1 MTKVVNNKNFKRVT
15 ATILAVIVLLG
26 TVFVMPVNA
35 VGKSVTVTFDYCY
48 DTAGNIIKYVQK
60 TTAPNGTTV
69 GTVGE
74 ELCRIYVDGKDAY
87 CIEPG
92 VYLMSGDTVTEDAST
107 TWKNLG
113 SAKQKAINLA
123 LLYGKPGNSSN
134 MSGTAGQ
141 QWIATQLII
150 WEFVTGCRSTSDG
163 FKCTDKRFYN
173 GICGGD
179 SNTGVQTNYNKI
191 SNLLA
196 EYSTVPSFASVL
208 KSKAETYEMK
218 YKDGEYSV
226 TLKDENKVLDEF
238 NFKATD
244 GVKVS
249 VSGNKLTLT
258 SSKPVD
264 NEVSFTSA
272 KKMPSVSSSS
282 QLIAYGSSSVQDV
295 ISGVEPESDPVK
307 AYFSV
312 KTMTGNLK
320 LKKTSEDGI
329 VEGIKFTVT
338 VTGTDYSK
346 TVTTDKD
353 GTFTLTDLVPG
364 TYTVT
369 ETVATRY
376 AEQESKTVKVESGKT
391 ATVTFSNV
399 LKKWRAKVTKI
410 DADTTT
416 AQGDATLS
424 GAVYGVYED
433 GKLKDKYTTNSKG
446 EFTTSYYT
454 CGANWTIKEITPSE
468 GYLLNESEYKVGATA
483 GTFTLEKN
491 TIDKSVKEKVIKGN
505 VSIIKHTDDGST
517 KIETPEK
524 GAEFQVYLKSSGS
537 YAKAKESERD
547 TLVCDEYGFAE
558 TKDLPYGT
566 YTVHQTKGWNGT
578 EFIADFDVFISENN
592 KTYKYLINNA
602 SLESYLKIVK
612 TDADTGKQ
620 IPYAGAGFQ
629 VYSPKGELVT
639 MKYTY
644 PSVTKIDTFY
654 TNEDGYLVSPEKL
667 PYGKGYSIVEV
678 QAPYGYVLD
687 STPVYFDITAENT
700 TSEDGIT
707 VVKAEKKDKVQ
718 MGTITVTKTGEIFK
732 TVSNTDNVYQ
742 PVYEKSNLEGA
753 VFEIYADED
762 ITMPDGT
769 VRVAKDT
776 LVDTITTGENGTAKS
791 KELYL
796 GKYRLVETQTLDG
809 YVLSTEPT
817 TVEITYADQEVAV
830 TNVDTS
836 INNERQKAEVN
847 LKKILEETKDY
858 QADNK
863 EILNVSFALYAKDEI
878 KASDGTAI
886 PKDGLVEIINCKED
900 GTATFTNDLPFGN
913 YYVQEYTTDD
923 HYVIDDTKYEFS
935 FEYTDPHTSKQ
946 VINING
952 GENIINKLLHGKVT
966 TTKVDEEY
974 PKNKLSG
981 ATFVVYRDSN
991 GNKEFDKA
999 DKVCGEM
1006 KEVKKGVYE
1015 LDNLTYGGYFLY
1027 EKTAPIGFVRDK
1039 EHYYFE
1045 ITKNSETVVIENKS
1059 GVGFTDRKIT
1069 GSLEITKKDIS
1080 SGELLP
1086 DSGFRIKDENGKT
1099 VVEGYTNKKGLAKF
1113 TLTYGKYTY
1122 EEFDAP
1128 DGYIIDTTPHSF
1140 EISKDGQIVK
1150 AEMTNKAEKQENPK
1164 TGDSNHGFLIG
1175 IIAVILGGVI
1185 SAVVIKLRGKKD
1197 EDDD

>member
-1 MTKVVNNKNFKRVT
+1 MTKTVNNKNFKRVT
-15 ATILAVIVLLG
+15 AALLAVIVMLG
-26 TVFVMPVNA
+26 TMFVVPVSA

-107 TWKNLG
+107 AWKNLG

-141 QWIATQLII
+141 QWIATQLVIL
-150 WEFVTGCRSTSDG
+150 EFVTGCRSTSDG

-179 SNTGVQTNYNKI
+179 SNTGVQTNYNRI
-191 SNLLA
+191 STLLA
-196 EYSTVPSFASVL
+196 EYSTVPSFTSVL

-226 TLKDENKVLDEF
+226 TLTDENKVIDEF

-264 NEVSFTSA
+264 NEVTFTSA

-282 QLIAYGSSSVQDV
+282 KLIAYGSSSVQDV

-312 KTMTGNLK
+312 KTMTGSLK

-338 VTGTDYSK
+338 GTDYSK
-346 TVTTDKD
+346 IVTTDKD

-416 AQGDATLS
+416 TQGDATLS
-424 GAVYGVYED
+424 GAVYGVYDD
-433 GKLKDKYTTNSKG
+433 GKLIDKYSTDKNG
-446 EFTTSYYT
+446 GFTTSYYT

-468 GYLLNESEYKVGATA
+468 GYLLDKNEYHIGAEA
-483 GTFTLEKN
+483 KKY
-491 TIDKSVKEKVIKGN
+491 TIENNSISMGVTEDILKGKI
-505 VSIIKHTDDGST
+505 SIIKHTDDGS
-517 KIETPEK
+517 
-524 GAEFQVYLKSSGS
+524 
-537 YAKAKESERD
+537 
-547 TLVCDEYGFAE
+547 
-558 TKDLPYGT
+558 
-566 YTVHQTKGWNGT
+566 
-578 EFIADFDVFISENN
+578 
-592 KTYKYLINNA
+592 
-602 SLESYLKIVK
+602 
-612 TDADTGKQ
+612 
-620 IPYAGAGFQ
+620 
-629 VYSPKGELVT
+629 
-639 MKYTY
+639 
-644 PSVTKIDTFY
+644 TKIDTFY

-687 STPVYFDITAENT
+687 STPVYFDVTQENT

-762 ITMPDGT
+762 ITTPDGT
-769 VRVAKDT
+769 IRVVKDT
-776 LVDTITTGENGTAKS
+776 LVDTITTGENGTDKS
-791 KELYL
+791 KELCL

-817 TVEITYADQEVAV
+817 TVEITYAGQEVAV
-830 TNVDTS
+830 TNVDIS

-847 LKKILEETKDY
+847 LHKVLESTDTFK
-858 QADNK
+858 ANK
-863 EILNVSFALYAKDEI
+863 EVMESVIFALYSKDEI
-878 KASDGTAI
+878 TANDGTVI
-886 PKDGLVEIINCKED
+886 PVNGLLEIANCKED
-900 GTATFTNDLPFGN
+900 GSLTFLTDLPFGT
-913 YYVQEYTTDD
+913 YYVKEYTTDS
-923 HYVIDDTKYEFS
+923 HYVLDDTKYEFE
-935 FEYTDPHTSKQ
+935 FTPFDDNEAVKT
-946 VINING
+946 INING
-952 GENIINKLLHGKVT
+952 GEGIINTLLHGKVT

-1027 EKTAPIGFVRDK
+1027 EKTAPIGFVRDT
-1039 EHYYFE
+1039 EYHYFE
-1045 ITKNSETVVIENKS
+1045 IKTDKETVTVENKS
-1059 GVGFTDRKIT
+1059 GVGFTNRKIT

-1086 DSGFRIKDENGKT
+1086 DAGFRIKDENGKT
-1099 VVEGYTNKKGLAKF
+1099 VVKGYTNKKGLAKF

-1122 EEFDAP
+1122 EEFEAP

-1150 AEMTNKAEKQENPK
+1150 AEMTNKAEKQEKPK

-1175 IIAVILGGVI
+1175 IFAVILGGVI
-1185 SAVVIKLRGKKD
+1185 SAVVIKFRGKKD

>member
-1 MTKVVNNKNFKRVT
+1 MNKLMTNKIFKRMT
-15 ATILAVIVLLG
+15 AVLLVVLVMIG
-26 TVFVMPVNA
+26 TFAVLPVNA

-74 ELCRIYVDGKDAY
+74 DLCRIYVDGKDAY

-107 TWKNLG
+107 AWKNLG
-113 SAKQKAINLA
+113 SEKQKAINLA
-123 LLYGKPGNSSN
+123 LLYGKPGNSEN

-179 SNTGVQTNYNKI
+179 SNTGVQTNYNRI

-226 TLKDENKVLDEF
+226 TLTDENKVLDKF

-312 KTMTGNLK
+312 KTMTGILK

-338 VTGTDYSK
+338 GTDYSK
-346 TVTTDKD
+346 IVTTDKD

-416 AQGDATLS
+416 TQGDATLL
-424 GAVYGVYED
+424 GAVYGVYDD
-433 GKLKDKYTTNSKG
+433 GKLIDKYSTDKNG
-446 EFTTSYYT
+446 GFTTSYYT

-517 KIETPEK
+517 KI
-524 GAEFQVYLKSSGS
+524 
-537 YAKAKESERD
+537 
-547 TLVCDEYGFAE
+547 
-558 TKDLPYGT
+558 
-566 YTVHQTKGWNGT
+566 
-578 EFIADFDVFISENN
+578 
-592 KTYKYLINNA
+592 
-602 SLESYLKIVK
+602 
-612 TDADTGKQ
+612 
-620 IPYAGAGFQ
+620 
-629 VYSPKGELVT
+629 
-639 MKYTY
+639 
-644 PSVTKIDTFY
+644 DTFY
-654 TNEDGYLVSPEKL
+654 TNEDGYLISPEKL

-687 STPVYFDITAENT
+687 STPVYFDVTQENT
-700 TSEDGIT
+700 TSEEGIT

-732 TVSNTDNVYQ
+732 TVSNTDNVYL

-769 VRVAKDT
+769 VRVAKDI

-791 KELYL
+791 KELCL

-817 TVEITYADQEVAV
+817 TVEITYAGQEVAV
-830 TNVDTS
+830 TNVDIS
-836 INNERQKAEVN
+836 IKNERQKAEVN
-847 LKKILEETKDY
+847 LHKVLESTDTFK
-858 QADNK
+858 ANK
-863 EILNVSFALYAKDEI
+863 EVMESVSFAIYSKDEI
-878 KASDGTAI
+878 TANDGTVI
-886 PKDGLVEIINCKED
+886 PVNGLLEIANCKED
-900 GTATFTNDLPFGN
+900 GSLTFLTDLPFGT
-913 YYVQEYTTDD
+913 YYVQEYTTDS
-923 HYVIDDTKYEFS
+923 HYVLDDTKCEFS

-952 GENIINKLLHGKVT
+952 GENIINKLLYGKVT

-974 PKNKLSG
+974 PDKKLSG
-981 ATFVVYRDSN
+981 ATFLIYQDRNSN
-991 GNKEFDKA
+991 QKFDKT

-1006 KEVKKGVYE
+1006 KEASKGIYE
-1015 LDNLTYGGYFLY
+1015 MDNLNFGGYFLY
-1027 EKTAPIGFVRDK
+1027 EKTAPEGYVRDT

-1045 ITKNSETVVIENKS
+1045 ITKNGETVVIENKA
-1059 GVGFTDRKIT
+1059 GVGFANRKIT

-1086 DSGFRIKDENGKT
+1086 DAGFRIKDEKGKT
-1099 VVEGYTNKKGLAKF
+1099 VVEEYTDKNGLAKF

-1150 AEMTNKAEKQENPK
+1150 AKMTNKAEKQEKPK

-1175 IIAVILGGVI
+1175 IFAVILGGVI
-1185 SAVVIKLRGKKD
+1185 SAVVIKFRGKKD

>member
-1 MTKVVNNKNFKRVT
+1 MTKVVKNKNFKRVT

-26 TVFVMPVNA
+26 TVFAMPVNA
-35 VGKSVTVTFDYCY
+35 VGRSVTVTFDYCY
-48 DTAGNIIKYVQK
+48 DTAGNIIKYVEK

-74 ELCRIYVDGKDAY
+74 DLCRIYVDGKDAY

-92 VYLMSGDTVTEDAST
+92 VYLMSGDAVTEDAST

-123 LLYGKPGNSSN
+123 LLYGKPGNSEN

-179 SNTGVQTNYNKI
+179 SNTGVQTNYNRI

-226 TLKDENKVLDEF
+226 TLKDENKVIDEF

-264 NEVSFTSA
+264 NEVTFTSA

-282 QLIAYGSSSVQDV
+282 HLIAYGSSSVQDV

-312 KTMTGNLK
+312 KTMTGILK

-329 VEGIKFTVT
+329 VEGIKFI

-376 AEQESKTVKVESGKT
+376 AEQEIKTVKVESGKT
-391 ATVTFSNV
+391 ATVSFSNV
-399 LKKWRAKVTKI
+399 LKKWRARVTKI

-424 GAVYGVYED
+424 GAVYGVYDD
-433 GKLKDKYTTNSKG
+433 GKLIDKYTTNSKG
-446 EFTTSYYT
+446 EFTTSYYN

-468 GYLLNESEYKVGATA
+468 GYLLDKTEHKVGAEAKNYTI
-483 GTFTLEKN
+483 EKN
-491 TIDKSVKEKVIKGN
+491 TIDKTVKEKAIKGN

-578 EFIADFDVFISENN
+578 EFIADFDVFVNEDG

-602 SLESYLKIVK
+602 GLESYVKIVK
-612 TDADTGKQ
+612 VDSETGKQ

-629 VYSPKGELVT
+629 IYDPKGELVT

-654 TNEDGYLVSPEKL
+654 TNEDGYLITPETL
-667 PYGKGYSIVEV
+667 PYGKGYSVVEV

-687 STPVYFDITAENT
+687 STPVYFDLTQENT
-700 TSEDGIT
+700 TSEEGIT

-762 ITMPDGT
+762 ITTPDGT

-776 LVDTITTGENGTAKS
+776 LVDTITTGEDGTAKS

-817 TVEITYADQEVAV
+817 TVEITYSGQEVAV
-830 TNVDTS
+830 TNADIS

-847 LKKILEETKDY
+847 LHKVLESTDTFK
-858 QADNK
+858 ANK
-863 EILNVSFALYAKDEI
+863 EVMESVSFALYSKDEI
-878 KASDGTAI
+878 TANDGTVI
-886 PKDGLVEIINCKED
+886 PVNGLLEIANCKED
-900 GTATFTNDLPFGN
+900 GSLTFLTDLPFGT
-913 YYVQEYTTDD
+913 YYVQEYTTDS
-923 HYVIDDTKYEFS
+923 HYVLDDTNYEFE
-935 FEYTDPHTSKQ
+935 FTPFDDNEAVKT
-946 VINING
+946 INING
-952 GENIINKLLHGKVT
+952 GEGIINTLLHGKVT

-974 PKNKLSG
+974 PDKKLSG
-981 ATFVVYRDSN
+981 ATFLIYQDRNSN
-991 GNKEFDKA
+991 QKFDKT

-1006 KEVKKGVYE
+1006 KEASKGIYE
-1015 LDNLTYGGYFLY
+1015 MDNLNFGGYFLY
-1027 EKTAPIGFVRDK
+1027 EKTAPEGYVRDT
-1039 EHYYFE
+1039 EYHYFE
-1045 ITKNSETVVIENKS
+1045 IKTDKETVTVENKA
-1059 GVGFTDRKIT
+1059 GVGFTNRKIT

-1086 DSGFRIKDENGKT
+1086 DAGFRIKGENGKT
-1099 VVEGYTNKKGLAKF
+1099 VVKGYTNKKGLAKF

-1150 AEMTNKAEKQENPK
+1150 AEMTNKAEKQEKPK

-1175 IIAVILGGVI
+1175 VFAVILGGVI
-1185 SAVVIKLRGKKD
+1185 SAVVIKFRGKKD

>member
-1 MTKVVNNKNFKRVT
+1 MNKLMTNKIFKRMTSVL
-15 ATILAVIVLLG
+15 LAVVVMIGTFAVL
-26 TVFVMPVNA
+26 PVNA

-48 DTAGNIIKYVQK
+48 DTAGNIIKYVEK

-74 ELCRIYVDGKDAY
+74 DLCRIYVDGKDAY

-123 LLYGKPGNSSN
+123 LLYGKPGNSEK

-163 FKCTDKRFYN
+163 FKCNDKRFFN

-179 SNTGVQTNYNKI
+179 INTGVQTNYNRI

-258 SSKPVD
+258 SPKPVD
-264 NEVSFTSA
+264 NEVTFTSA
-272 KKMPSVSSSS
+272 KKMPSVSSTST
-282 QLIAYGSSSVQDV
+282 LIPYGSASVQDV

-312 KTMTGNLK
+312 KTMTGSLK

-338 VTGTDYSK
+338 GTAYSK
-346 TVTTDKD
+346 TVTTDKN
-353 GTFTLTDLVPG
+353 GTFTLTDLIPG

-399 LKKWRAKVTKI
+399 LKKWRAKVTKT

-433 GKLKDKYTTNSKG
+433 GKLKGKYTTNSKG
-446 EFTTSYYT
+446 EFTTNYYT
-454 CGANWTIKEITPSE
+454 CGSNWTIKEITPSE
-468 GYLLNESEYKVGATA
+468 GYLLDKTEHKVGAEAKNYTI
-483 GTFTLEKN
+483 EKN
-491 TIDKSVKEKVIKGN
+491 SISMGVTEDILKGKI
-505 VSIIKHTDDGST
+505 SIIKHTDDGST

-558 TKDLPYGT
+558 TKNLPYGT

-602 SLESYLKIVK
+602 SLESYVKIVK
-612 TDADTGKQ
+612 VDSETGKQ

-629 VYSPKGELVT
+629 IYNPKGELVT

-644 PSVTKIDTFY
+644 PTVTKIDTFY
-654 TNEDGYLVSPEKL
+654 TNEDGYLVTPETL

-687 STPVYFDITAENT
+687 STPVYFDVTQENT

-718 MGTITVTKTGEIFK
+718 VGTITVTKTGEIFK

-742 PVYEKSNLEGA
+742 PVFEKSNLEGA

-762 ITMPDGT
+762 ITTPDGT
-769 VRVAKDT
+769 IRVAKDT

-817 TVEITYADQEVAV
+817 TVEITYTGQEVAV

-836 INNERQKAEVN
+836 IDNERQKAEIN
-847 LKKILEETKDY
+847 LNKVLEETEEYK
-858 QADNK
+858 ADNK
-863 EILNVSFALYAKDEI
+863 GILNVSFALYAKDEI

-900 GTATFTNDLPFGN
+900 GTATFTTDLPFGS
-913 YYVQEYTTDD
+913 YYVQEYTTND
-923 HYVIDDTKYEFS
+923 HYVIDDTKYEFTFS
-935 FEYTDPHTSKQ
+935 YSDSNESVQTIT
-946 VINING
+946 ING
-952 GENIINKLLHGKVT
+952 GENIINKLLYGKVT

-974 PKNKLSG
+974 PKNRLSG

-1039 EHYYFE
+1039 EYYYFE
-1045 ITKNSETVVIENKS
+1045 ITKNGETVVIENKS
-1059 GVGFTDRKIT
+1059 GVGFTNRKIT
-1069 GSLEITKKDIS
+1069 GELDITKKDVS

-1086 DSGFRIKDENGKT
+1086 DAGFRIKDENGKT
-1099 VVEGYTNKKGLAKF
+1099 VVEGYTDKKGLAKF

-1140 EISKDGQIVK
+1140 EISKDCQIVK
-1150 AEMTNKAEKQENPK
+1150 AEMTNKAEKQEKPK

-1175 IIAVILGGVI
+1175 IVAVILGGVI

>member
-1 MTKVVNNKNFKRVT
+1 MTKIVNNKNFKRVT
-15 ATILAVIVLLG
+15 AALLAVIVMLG
-26 TVFVMPVNA
+26 TMFVVPVSA

-107 TWKNLG
+107 AWKNLG

-218 YKDGEYSV
+218 YKDRGYSV
-226 TLKDENKVLDEF
+226 TLTDENKVLDKF

-264 NEVSFTSA
+264 NEVTFTSA
-272 KKMPSVSSSS
+272 KKMPSVSSTST
-282 QLIAYGSSSVQDV
+282 LIPYGSASVQDV

-338 VTGTDYSK
+338 GTDYSK

-364 TYTVT
+364 KYTVT

-416 AQGDATLS
+416 TQGDATLS
-424 GAVYGVYED
+424 GAVYGVYDD
-433 GKLKDKYTTNSKG
+433 GKLIDKYTTDKNG
-446 EFTTSYYT
+446 GFTTSYYT

-468 GYLLNESEYKVGATA
+468 GYLLDKNEYHIGAEA
-483 GTFTLEKN
+483 KKY
-491 TIDKSVKEKVIKGN
+491 TIENNSISMGVTEDILKGKI
-505 VSIIKHTDDGST
+505 SIIKHTDDGS
-517 KIETPEK
+517 
-524 GAEFQVYLKSSGS
+524 
-537 YAKAKESERD
+537 
-547 TLVCDEYGFAE
+547 
-558 TKDLPYGT
+558 
-566 YTVHQTKGWNGT
+566 
-578 EFIADFDVFISENN
+578 
-592 KTYKYLINNA
+592 
-602 SLESYLKIVK
+602 
-612 TDADTGKQ
+612 
-620 IPYAGAGFQ
+620 
-629 VYSPKGELVT
+629 
-639 MKYTY
+639 
-644 PSVTKIDTFY
+644 TKIDTFY

-687 STPVYFDITAENT
+687 STPVYFDLTQENT
-700 TSEDGIT
+700 TSEEGIT

-732 TVSNTDNVYQ
+732 TVSNTDNVYL

-791 KELYL
+791 KELCL

-817 TVEITYADQEVAV
+817 TVEITYAGQEVAV
-830 TNVDTS
+830 TNVDIS
-836 INNERQKAEVN
+836 IKNERQKAEVN
-847 LKKILEETKDY
+847 LHKVLESTDTFK
-858 QADNK
+858 ANK
-863 EILNVSFALYAKDEI
+863 EVMESVSFAIYSKDEI
-878 KASDGTAI
+878 TANDGTVI
-886 PKDGLVEIINCKED
+886 PVNGLLEIANCKED
-900 GTATFTNDLPFGN
+900 GSLTFLTDLPFGT
-913 YYVQEYTTDD
+913 YYVQEYTTDS
-923 HYVIDDTKYEFS
+923 HYVLDDTNYEFE
-935 FEYTDPHTSKQ
+935 FTPFDDNEAVKT
-946 VINING
+946 INING
-952 GENIINKLLHGKVT
+952 GEGIINTLLHGKVT

-974 PKNKLSG
+974 PDKKLSG
-981 ATFVVYRDSN
+981 ATFLIYQDRNSN
-991 GNKEFDKA
+991 QKFDKT

-1006 KEVKKGVYE
+1006 KEASKGIYE
-1015 LDNLTYGGYFLY
+1015 MDNLNFGGYFLY
-1027 EKTAPIGFVRDK
+1027 EKTAPEGYVRDT
-1039 EHYYFE
+1039 EYHYFE
-1045 ITKNSETVVIENKS
+1045 IKTDKETVTVENKA
-1059 GVGFTDRKIT
+1059 GVGFTNRKIT

-1086 DSGFRIKDENGKT
+1086 EAGFRIKDENGKT
-1099 VVEGYTNKKGLAKF
+1099 VVEGYTDKKGLAKF

-1122 EEFDAP
+1122 EEFEAP

-1150 AEMTNKAEKQENPK
+1150 VEMTNKAEEQEKPK

-1175 IIAVILGGVI
+1175 IFAVILGGVV

>member
-15 ATILAVIVLLG
+15 ATILAVIILLG

-74 ELCRIYVDGKDAY
+74 DLCRIYVDGKDAY

-92 VYLMSGDTVTEDAST
+92 VYLMSGDAVTEDAST

-123 LLYGKPGNSSN
+123 LLYGKPGNSEN

-179 SNTGVQTNYNKI
+179 SNTGVQTNYNRI
-191 SNLLA
+191 SNLLT

-226 TLKDENKVLDEF
+226 TLTDENKVLDEF
-238 NFKATD
+238 NFKTTD

-249 VSGNKLTLT
+249 VSGNKLTL
-258 SSKPVD
+258 SSLKPVD
-264 NEVSFTSA
+264 NEVTFTSA

-282 QLIAYGSSSVQDV
+282 KLIAYGSSSVQDV

-338 VTGTDYSK
+338 GTDYSK

-353 GTFTLTDLVPG
+353 GTFTLTDLIPG

-369 ETVATRY
+369 EIVATRY

-433 GKLKDKYTTNSKG
+433 GKLIDKYTTNSKG
-446 EFTTSYYT
+446 EFTTNYYT

-483 GTFTLEKN
+483 GTFTIEKN

-524 GAEFQVYLKSSGS
+524 GAEFQVYLKSAGS
-537 YAKAKESERD
+537 YNKAKETERD

-558 TKDLPYGT
+558 TRNLPYGT
-566 YTVHQTKGWNGT
+566 YTVHQTKGWNRT
-578 EFIADFDVFISENN
+578 EFIADFDVFISDNN

-602 SLESYLKIVK
+602 SLESYVKIVK
-612 TDADTGKQ
+612 VDSETGKQ

-629 VYSPKGELVT
+629 IYDPNGKFVT

-654 TNEDGYLVSPEKL
+654 TNEDGYLITPETL
-667 PYGKGYSIVEV
+667 PYGMGYSIVEV

-718 MGTITVTKTGEIFK
+718 VGTITVTKTGEIFK

-742 PVYEKSNLEGA
+742 PVFEKSYLEGV

-762 ITMPDGT
+762 ITTPDGT

-776 LVDTITTGENGTAKS
+776 LEDTITTGENGTAES

-809 YVLSTEPT
+809 YVLSTEPI
-817 TVEITYADQEVAV
+817 TVEITYAGQEVAV

-836 INNERQKAEVN
+836 IDNERQKIEVN
-847 LKKILEETKDY
+847 LKKILEETEEYK
-858 QADNK
+858 ADNK
-863 EILNVSFALYAKDEI
+863 GILNVSFALYAKDEI

-913 YYVQEYTTDD
+913 YYVQEYTTDS
-923 HYVIDDTKYEFS
+923 HYVLDDTKYEFE
-935 FEYTDPHTSKQ
+935 FTPFDDNEAVKT
-946 VINING
+946 INING
-952 GENIINKLLHGKVT
+952 GEGIINTLLHGKVA

-1006 KEVKKGVYE
+1006 KEVKKGVYK

-1027 EKTAPIGFVRDK
+1027 EKIAPIGFVRDT

-1045 ITKNSETVVIENKS
+1045 ITKNSETVVIENKV
-1059 GVGFTDRKIT
+1059 GVGFANRKIT

-1086 DSGFRIKDENGKT
+1086 DAGFRIKDENGKT
-1099 VVEGYTNKKGLAKF
+1099 VVEGYTDKKGLAKF

-1128 DGYIIDTTPHSF
+1128 DGYIIDTTPHAF
-1140 EISKDGQIVK
+1140 EISKDGEIVK
-1150 AEMTNKAEKQENPK
+1150 AEMTNKAEKQEKLK

-1175 IIAVILGGVI
+1175 IFAVILGGVI

>member
-1 MTKVVNNKNFKRVT
+1 MNKLMTNKIFKRMT
-15 ATILAVIVLLG
+15 AVLLVVLVMIG
-26 TVFVMPVNA
+26 TFAVLPVNA

-92 VYLMSGDTVTEDAST
+92 VCLMSGDTVTEDAST
-107 TWKNLG
+107 AWKNLG

-163 FKCTDKRFYN
+163 FKCNDKRFYN

-179 SNTGVQTNYNKI
+179 SNTGVQTNYNRI

-196 EYSTVPSFASVL
+196 EYSTVPSFTSVL

-218 YKDGEYSV
+218 YKDRGYSV
-226 TLKDENKVLDEF
+226 TLTDENKVLDKF

-264 NEVSFTSA
+264 NEVTFTSA
-272 KKMPSVSSSS
+272 KKMPSVSSTST
-282 QLIAYGSSSVQDV
+282 LIPYGSASVQDV

-338 VTGTDYSK
+338 GTDYSK

-364 TYTVT
+364 KYTVT

-376 AEQESKTVKVESGKT
+376 AEQESKTVKVEAGKT

-399 LKKWRAKVTKI
+399 LKKWRAKVVKV
-410 DADTTT
+410 DSEMTTS
-416 AQGDATLS
+416 QGDATLS

-446 EFTTSYYT
+446 EFTTNYYT
-454 CGANWTIKEITPSE
+454 CGSNWTIKEITPSE

-483 GTFTLEKN
+483 GTFTIEKN
-491 TIDKSVKEKVIKGN
+491 SISMGVTEDILKGKI
-505 VSIIKHTDDGST
+505 SIIKHTDDGS
-517 KIETPEK
+517 
-524 GAEFQVYLKSSGS
+524 
-537 YAKAKESERD
+537 
-547 TLVCDEYGFAE
+547 
-558 TKDLPYGT
+558 
-566 YTVHQTKGWNGT
+566 
-578 EFIADFDVFISENN
+578 
-592 KTYKYLINNA
+592 
-602 SLESYLKIVK
+602 
-612 TDADTGKQ
+612 
-620 IPYAGAGFQ
+620 
-629 VYSPKGELVT
+629 
-639 MKYTY
+639 
-644 PSVTKIDTFY
+644 TKIDTFY

-687 STPVYFDITAENT
+687 STPVYFDVTQENT

-762 ITMPDGT
+762 ITTPDGT

-776 LVDTITTGENGTAKS
+776 LVDTITTGEDGTAKS

-817 TVEITYADQEVAV
+817 TVEITYSGQEVAV
-830 TNVDTS
+830 TNADIS

-847 LKKILEETKDY
+847 LHKVLESTDTFK
-858 QADNK
+858 ANK
-863 EILNVSFALYAKDEI
+863 EVMESVSFALYSKDEI
-878 KASDGTAI
+878 TANDGTVI
-886 PKDGLVEIINCKED
+886 PVNGLLEIANCKED
-900 GTATFTNDLPFGN
+900 GTATFTNDLPLGN
-913 YYVQEYTTDD
+913 YYVQEYTTDS
-923 HYVIDDTKYEFS
+923 HYVLDDTNYEFS

-952 GENIINKLLHGKVT
+952 GENIINKLLYGKVT
-966 TTKVDEEY
+966 TTKVDEEH

-981 ATFVVYRDSN
+981 ATFVVHRDSN
-991 GNKEFDKA
+991 SNKEFDKA

-1006 KEVKKGVYE
+1006 KEVKKGIYE
-1015 LDNLTYGGYFLY
+1015 LANLTYGGYFLY
-1027 EKTAPIGFVRDK
+1027 EKTAPIGFVRDT

-1045 ITKNSETVVIENKS
+1045 ITKNSETVVIENKA
-1059 GVGFTDRKIT
+1059 GVGFINRKIT

-1086 DSGFRIKDENGKT
+1086 DAGFRIKDENGKT

-1175 IIAVILGGVI
+1175 IVAIILGGVI

>member
-1 MTKVVNNKNFKRVT
+1 MTKTVNNKNFKRVT
-15 ATILAVIVLLG
+15 AALLAVIVMLG
-26 TVFVMPVNA
+26 TMFVVPVSA

-107 TWKNLG
+107 AWKNLG

-163 FKCTDKRFYN
+163 FKCNDKRFYN

-191 SNLLA
+191 STLLA
-196 EYSTVPSFASVL
+196 EYSTVPSFTSVL

-226 TLKDENKVLDEF
+226 TLTDENKVLDKF

-312 KTMTGNLK
+312 KTMTGILK

-338 VTGTDYSK
+338 GTDYSK
-346 TVTTDKD
+346 IVTTDKD

-416 AQGDATLS
+416 TQGDATLL
-424 GAVYGVYED
+424 GAVYGVYDD
-433 GKLKDKYTTNSKG
+433 GKLIDKYSTDKNG
-446 EFTTSYYT
+446 GFTTSYYT

-468 GYLLNESEYKVGATA
+468 GYLLDKNEYHIGAEA
-483 GTFTLEKN
+483 KKY
-491 TIDKSVKEKVIKGN
+491 TIENNSISMGVTEDILKGKI
-505 VSIIKHTDDGST
+505 SIIKHTDDGS
-517 KIETPEK
+517 
-524 GAEFQVYLKSSGS
+524 
-537 YAKAKESERD
+537 
-547 TLVCDEYGFAE
+547 
-558 TKDLPYGT
+558 
-566 YTVHQTKGWNGT
+566 
-578 EFIADFDVFISENN
+578 
-592 KTYKYLINNA
+592 
-602 SLESYLKIVK
+602 
-612 TDADTGKQ
+612 
-620 IPYAGAGFQ
+620 
-629 VYSPKGELVT
+629 
-639 MKYTY
+639 
-644 PSVTKIDTFY
+644 TKIDTFY

-687 STPVYFDITAENT
+687 STPVYFDLTQENT
-700 TSEDGIT
+700 TSEEGIT

-732 TVSNTDNVYQ
+732 TVSNTDNVYL

-791 KELYL
+791 KELCL

-817 TVEITYADQEVAV
+817 TVEITYAGQEVAV
-830 TNVDTS
+830 TNVDIS
-836 INNERQKAEVN
+836 IKNERQKAEVN
-847 LKKILEETKDY
+847 LHKVLESTDTFK
-858 QADNK
+858 ANK
-863 EILNVSFALYAKDEI
+863 EVMESVSFAIYSKDEI
-878 KASDGTAI
+878 TANDGTVI
-886 PKDGLVEIINCKED
+886 PVNGLLEIANCKED
-900 GTATFTNDLPFGN
+900 GSLTFLTDLPFGT
-913 YYVQEYTTDD
+913 YYVQEYTTDS
-923 HYVIDDTKYEFS
+923 HYVLDDTKYEFDFTPFDDNEAVKTIS
-935 FEYTDPHTSKQ
+935 
-946 VINING
+946 ING
-952 GENIINKLLHGKVT
+952 GEGIINTLLHGKVT
-966 TTKVDEEY
+966 TTKVDEEH

-981 ATFVVYRDSN
+981 ATFVVHRDSN
-991 GNKEFDKA
+991 SNKEFDKA

-1006 KEVKKGVYE
+1006 KEVKKGIYE
-1015 LDNLTYGGYFLY
+1015 LANLTYGGYFLY
-1027 EKTAPIGFVRDK
+1027 EKTAPIGFVRDT

-1045 ITKNSETVVIENKS
+1045 ITKNSETVVIENKA
-1059 GVGFTDRKIT
+1059 GVGFINRKIT

-1086 DSGFRIKDENGKT
+1086 DAGFRIKDENGKT
-1099 VVEGYTNKKGLAKF
+1099 VVEGYTDKKGLAKF

-1150 AEMTNKAEKQENPK
+1150 AEMTNKAEKQEKPK

-1175 IIAVILGGVI
+1175 IFAVILGGVI

>member
-1 MTKVVNNKNFKRVT
+1 MNKLMTNKIFKRMT
-15 ATILAVIVLLG
+15 AVLLVVLVMIG
-26 TVFVMPVNA
+26 TFAVLPVNA

-92 VYLMSGDTVTEDAST
+92 VCLMSGDTVTEDAST
-107 TWKNLG
+107 AWKNLG

-163 FKCTDKRFYN
+163 FKCNDKRFYN

-191 SNLLA
+191 STLLA
-196 EYSTVPSFASVL
+196 EYSTVPSFTSVL

-218 YKDGEYSV
+218 YKDRGYSV
-226 TLKDENKVLDEF
+226 TLTDENKVLDKF

-264 NEVSFTSA
+264 NEVTFTSA
-272 KKMPSVSSSS
+272 KKMPSVSSTST
-282 QLIAYGSSSVQDV
+282 LIPYGSASVQDV

-338 VTGTDYSK
+338 GTDYSK

-364 TYTVT
+364 KYTVT

-416 AQGDATLS
+416 TQGDATLS
-424 GAVYGVYED
+424 GAVYGVYDD
-433 GKLKDKYTTNSKG
+433 GKLIDKYTTDKNG
-446 EFTTSYYT
+446 GFTTSYYT

-468 GYLLNESEYKVGATA
+468 GYLLDKNEYHIGAGA
-483 GTFTLEKN
+483 KKY
-491 TIDKSVKEKVIKGN
+491 TIENNSISMGVTEDILKGKI
-505 VSIIKHTDDGST
+505 SIIKHTDDGS
-517 KIETPEK
+517 
-524 GAEFQVYLKSSGS
+524 
-537 YAKAKESERD
+537 
-547 TLVCDEYGFAE
+547 
-558 TKDLPYGT
+558 
-566 YTVHQTKGWNGT
+566 
-578 EFIADFDVFISENN
+578 
-592 KTYKYLINNA
+592 
-602 SLESYLKIVK
+602 
-612 TDADTGKQ
+612 
-620 IPYAGAGFQ
+620 
-629 VYSPKGELVT
+629 
-639 MKYTY
+639 
-644 PSVTKIDTFY
+644 TKIDTFY

-687 STPVYFDITAENT
+687 STPVYFDLTQENT
-700 TSEDGIT
+700 TSEEGIT

-732 TVSNTDNVYQ
+732 TVSNTDNVYL

-791 KELYL
+791 KELCL

-817 TVEITYADQEVAV
+817 TVEITYAGQEVAV
-830 TNVDTS
+830 TNVDIS
-836 INNERQKAEVN
+836 IKNERQKAEVN
-847 LKKILEETKDY
+847 LHKVLESTDTFK
-858 QADNK
+858 ANK
-863 EILNVSFALYAKDEI
+863 EVMESVSFAIYSKDEI
-878 KASDGTAI
+878 TANDGTVI
-886 PKDGLVEIINCKED
+886 PVNGLLEIANCKED
-900 GTATFTNDLPFGN
+900 GSLTFLTDLPFGT
-913 YYVQEYTTDD
+913 YYVQEYTTDS
-923 HYVIDDTKYEFS
+923 HYVLDDTNYEFE
-935 FEYTDPHTSKQ
+935 FTPFDDNEAVKT
-946 VINING
+946 INING
-952 GENIINKLLHGKVT
+952 GEGIINTLLHGKVT

-974 PKNKLSG
+974 PDKKLSG
-981 ATFVVYRDSN
+981 ATFLIYQDRNSN
-991 GNKEFDKA
+991 KKFDKT

-1006 KEVKKGVYE
+1006 KEASKGIYE
-1015 LDNLTYGGYFLY
+1015 MDNLNFGGYFLY
-1027 EKTAPIGFVRDK
+1027 EKTAPEGYVRDT
-1039 EHYYFE
+1039 EYHYFE
-1045 ITKNSETVVIENKS
+1045 IKTDKETVTVENKA
-1059 GVGFTDRKIT
+1059 GVGFTNRKIT

-1086 DSGFRIKDENGKT
+1086 EAGFRIKDENGKT
-1099 VVEGYTNKKGLAKF
+1099 VVEGYTDKKGLAKF

-1122 EEFDAP
+1122 EEFEAP

-1150 AEMTNKAEKQENPK
+1150 VEMTNKAEEQEKPK

-1175 IIAVILGGVI
+1175 IFAVILGGVV

>member
-1 MTKVVNNKNFKRVT
+1 MNKLMTNKIFKRITVVL
-15 ATILAVIVLLG
+15 LAVVVMISTFAVL
-26 TVFVMPVNA
+26 PVNA
-35 VGKSVTVTFDYCY
+35 VGKSVTVTFYYCY

-107 TWKNLG
+107 AWKNLG

-163 FKCTDKRFYN
+163 FKCNDKRFYN

-191 SNLLA
+191 STLLA
-196 EYSTVPSFASVL
+196 EYSTVPSFTSVL

-226 TLKDENKVLDEF
+226 MLKDENKVLDKF

-312 KTMTGNLK
+312 KTMTGILK

-338 VTGTDYSK
+338 GTDYSK
-346 TVTTDKD
+346 IVTTDKD

-416 AQGDATLS
+416 TQGDATLL
-424 GAVYGVYED
+424 GAVYGVYDD
-433 GKLKDKYTTNSKG
+433 GKLIDKYSTDKNG
-446 EFTTSYYT
+446 GFTTSYYT

-505 VSIIKHTDDGST
+505 VSIIKHTDDGS
-517 KIETPEK
+517 
-524 GAEFQVYLKSSGS
+524 
-537 YAKAKESERD
+537 
-547 TLVCDEYGFAE
+547 
-558 TKDLPYGT
+558 
-566 YTVHQTKGWNGT
+566 
-578 EFIADFDVFISENN
+578 
-592 KTYKYLINNA
+592 
-602 SLESYLKIVK
+602 
-612 TDADTGKQ
+612 
-620 IPYAGAGFQ
+620 
-629 VYSPKGELVT
+629 
-639 MKYTY
+639 
-644 PSVTKIDTFY
+644 TKIDTFY

-762 ITMPDGT
+762 ITTPDGT

-776 LVDTITTGENGTAKS
+776 LVDTITTGEDGTAKS

-817 TVEITYADQEVAV
+817 TVEITYAGQEVAV
-830 TNVDTS
+830 TNVDIS
-836 INNERQKAEVN
+836 IKNERQKAEVN
-847 LKKILEETKDY
+847 LHKVLESTDTFK
-858 QADNK
+858 ANK
-863 EILNVSFALYAKDEI
+863 EVMESVSFAIYSKDEI
-878 KASDGTAI
+878 TANDGTVI
-886 PKDGLVEIINCKED
+886 PVNGLLEIANCKED
-900 GTATFTNDLPFGN
+900 GSLTFLTDLPFGT
-913 YYVQEYTTDD
+913 YYVQEYTTDS
-923 HYVIDDTKYEFS
+923 HYVLDDTKYEFS

-952 GENIINKLLHGKVT
+952 GENIINKLLYGKVT

-974 PKNKLSG
+974 PDKKLSG
-981 ATFVVYRDSN
+981 ATFLIYQDRNSN
-991 GNKEFDKA
+991 QKFDKT

-1006 KEVKKGVYE
+1006 KEASKGIYE
-1015 LDNLTYGGYFLY
+1015 MDNLNFGGYFLY
-1027 EKTAPIGFVRDK
+1027 EKTAPEGYVRDT
-1039 EHYYFE
+1039 EYHYFE
-1045 ITKNSETVVIENKS
+1045 IKTDKETVTVENKA
-1059 GVGFTDRKIT
+1059 GVGFTNRKIT

-1086 DSGFRIKDENGKT
+1086 EAGFRIKDENGKT
-1099 VVEGYTNKKGLAKF
+1099 VVEGYTDKKGLAKF

-1122 EEFDAP
+1122 EEFEAP

-1150 AEMTNKAEKQENPK
+1150 VEMTNKAEEQEKPK

-1175 IIAVILGGVI
+1175 IFAVILGGVV

>member
-1 MTKVVNNKNFKRVT
+1 MTKIVNNKNFKRVT
-15 ATILAVIVLLG
+15 AALLAVIVMLG
-26 TVFVMPVNA
+26 TMFVVPVSA

-107 TWKNLG
+107 AWKNLG

-218 YKDGEYSV
+218 YKDRGYSV
-226 TLKDENKVLDEF
+226 TLTDENKVLDKF

-264 NEVSFTSA
+264 NEVTFTSA
-272 KKMPSVSSSS
+272 KKMPSVSSTST
-282 QLIAYGSSSVQDV
+282 LIPYGSASVQDV

-338 VTGTDYSK
+338 GTDYSK

-364 TYTVT
+364 KYTVT

-399 LKKWRAKVTKI
+399 LKKWRATVTKI

-416 AQGDATLS
+416 TQGDATLS
-424 GAVYGVYED
+424 GAVYGVYDD
-433 GKLKDKYTTNSKG
+433 GKLIDKYTTDKNG
-446 EFTTSYYT
+446 GFTTSYYT

-468 GYLLNESEYKVGATA
+468 GYLLDKNEYHIGAEA
-483 GTFTLEKN
+483 KKY
-491 TIDKSVKEKVIKGN
+491 TIENNSISMGVTEDILKGKI
-505 VSIIKHTDDGST
+505 SIIKHTDDGS
-517 KIETPEK
+517 
-524 GAEFQVYLKSSGS
+524 
-537 YAKAKESERD
+537 
-547 TLVCDEYGFAE
+547 
-558 TKDLPYGT
+558 
-566 YTVHQTKGWNGT
+566 
-578 EFIADFDVFISENN
+578 
-592 KTYKYLINNA
+592 
-602 SLESYLKIVK
+602 
-612 TDADTGKQ
+612 
-620 IPYAGAGFQ
+620 
-629 VYSPKGELVT
+629 
-639 MKYTY
+639 
-644 PSVTKIDTFY
+644 TKIDTFY

-687 STPVYFDITAENT
+687 STPVYFDLTQENT
-700 TSEDGIT
+700 TSEEGIT

-732 TVSNTDNVYQ
+732 TVSNTDNVYL

-791 KELYL
+791 KELCL

-817 TVEITYADQEVAV
+817 TVEITYAGQEVAV
-830 TNVDTS
+830 TNVDIS
-836 INNERQKAEVN
+836 IKIERQKAEVN
-847 LKKILEETKDY
+847 LHKVLESTDTFK
-858 QADNK
+858 ANK
-863 EILNVSFALYAKDEI
+863 EVMESVSFAIYSKDEI
-878 KASDGTAI
+878 TANDGTVI
-886 PKDGLVEIINCKED
+886 PVNGLLEIANCKED
-900 GTATFTNDLPFGN
+900 GSLTFLTDLPFGT
-913 YYVQEYTTDD
+913 YYVQEYTTDS
-923 HYVIDDTKYEFS
+923 HYVLDDTNYEFE
-935 FEYTDPHTSKQ
+935 FTPFDDNEAVKT
-946 VINING
+946 INING
-952 GENIINKLLHGKVT
+952 GEGIINTLLHGKVT

-974 PKNKLSG
+974 PDNKLSG
-981 ATFVVYRDSN
+981 ATFLIYQDRNSN
-991 GNKEFDKA
+991 QKFDKT

-1006 KEVKKGVYE
+1006 KEASKGIYE
-1015 LDNLTYGGYFLY
+1015 MDNLNFGGYFLY
-1027 EKTAPIGFVRDK
+1027 EKTAPEGYVRDT
-1039 EHYYFE
+1039 EYHYFE
-1045 ITKNSETVVIENKS
+1045 IKTDKETVTVENKA
-1059 GVGFTDRKIT
+1059 GVGFTNRKIT

-1086 DSGFRIKDENGKT
+1086 EAGFRIKDENGKT
-1099 VVEGYTNKKGLAKF
+1099 VVEGYTDKKGLAKF

-1122 EEFDAP
+1122 EEFEAP

-1150 AEMTNKAEKQENPK
+1150 VEMTNKAEEQEKPK

-1175 IIAVILGGVI
+1175 IFAVILGGVV

>member
-1 MTKVVNNKNFKRVT
+1 MTKTVNNKNFKRVT
-15 ATILAVIVLLG
+15 AALLAVIVMLG
-26 TVFVMPVNA
+26 TMFVVPVSA

-107 TWKNLG
+107 AWKNLG

-218 YKDGEYSV
+218 YKDRGYSV
-226 TLKDENKVLDEF
+226 TLTDENKVLDKF

-264 NEVSFTSA
+264 NEVTFTSA
-272 KKMPSVSSSS
+272 KKMPSVSSTST
-282 QLIAYGSSSVQDV
+282 LIPYGSASVQDV

-338 VTGTDYSK
+338 GTDYSK

-364 TYTVT
+364 KYTVT

-416 AQGDATLS
+416 TQGDATLS
-424 GAVYGVYED
+424 GAVYGVYDD
-433 GKLKDKYTTNSKG
+433 GKLIDKYTTDKNG
-446 EFTTSYYT
+446 GFTTSYYT

-468 GYLLNESEYKVGATA
+468 GYLLDKNEYHIGAEA
-483 GTFTLEKN
+483 KKY
-491 TIDKSVKEKVIKGN
+491 TIENNSISMGVTEDILKGKI
-505 VSIIKHTDDGST
+505 SIIKHTDDGS
-517 KIETPEK
+517 
-524 GAEFQVYLKSSGS
+524 
-537 YAKAKESERD
+537 
-547 TLVCDEYGFAE
+547 
-558 TKDLPYGT
+558 
-566 YTVHQTKGWNGT
+566 
-578 EFIADFDVFISENN
+578 
-592 KTYKYLINNA
+592 
-602 SLESYLKIVK
+602 
-612 TDADTGKQ
+612 
-620 IPYAGAGFQ
+620 
-629 VYSPKGELVT
+629 
-639 MKYTY
+639 
-644 PSVTKIDTFY
+644 TKIDTFY

-687 STPVYFDITAENT
+687 STPVYFDLTQENT
-700 TSEDGIT
+700 TSEEGIT

-732 TVSNTDNVYQ
+732 TVSNTDNVYL

-791 KELYL
+791 KELCL

-817 TVEITYADQEVAV
+817 TVEITYAGQEVAV
-830 TNVDTS
+830 TNVDIS
-836 INNERQKAEVN
+836 IKNERQKAEVN
-847 LKKILEETKDY
+847 LHKVLESTDTFK
-858 QADNK
+858 ANK
-863 EILNVSFALYAKDEI
+863 EVMESVSFAIYSKDEI
-878 KASDGTAI
+878 TANDGTVI
-886 PKDGLVEIINCKED
+886 PVNGLLEIANCKED
-900 GTATFTNDLPFGN
+900 GSLTFLTDLPFGT
-913 YYVQEYTTDD
+913 YYVQEYTTDS
-923 HYVIDDTKYEFS
+923 HYVLDDTNYEFE
-935 FEYTDPHTSKQ
+935 FTPFDDNEAVKT
-946 VINING
+946 INING
-952 GENIINKLLHGKVT
+952 GEGIINTLLHGKVT

-974 PKNKLSG
+974 PDKKLSG
-981 ATFVVYRDSN
+981 ATFLIYQDRNSN
-991 GNKEFDKA
+991 QKFDKT

-1006 KEVKKGVYE
+1006 KEASKGIYE
-1015 LDNLTYGGYFLY
+1015 MDNLNFGGYFLY
-1027 EKTAPIGFVRDK
+1027 EKTAPEGYVRDT
-1039 EHYYFE
+1039 EYHYFE
-1045 ITKNSETVVIENKS
+1045 IKTDKETVTVENKA
-1059 GVGFTDRKIT
+1059 GVGFTNRKIT

-1086 DSGFRIKDENGKT
+1086 EAGFRIKDENGKT
-1099 VVEGYTNKKGLAKF
+1099 VVEGYTDKKGLAKF

-1122 EEFDAP
+1122 EEFEAP

-1150 AEMTNKAEKQENPK
+1150 VEMTNKAEEQEKPK

-1175 IIAVILGGVI
+1175 IFAVILGGVV

>member
-1 MTKVVNNKNFKRVT
+1 MTKIVNNKNFKRVT
-15 ATILAVIVLLG
+15 AALLAVIVMLG
-26 TVFVMPVNA
+26 TMFVVPVSA

-107 TWKNLG
+107 AWKNLG

-191 SNLLA
+191 STLLA

-218 YKDGEYSV
+218 YKDRGYSV
-226 TLKDENKVLDEF
+226 TLTDENKVLDKF

-264 NEVSFTSA
+264 NEVTFTSA
-272 KKMPSVSSSS
+272 KKMPSVSSTST
-282 QLIAYGSSSVQDV
+282 LIPYGSASVQDV

-338 VTGTDYSK
+338 GTDYSK

-353 GTFTLTDLVPG
+353 GTFTLTNLVPD

-416 AQGDATLS
+416 TQGDATLS
-424 GAVYGVYED
+424 GAVYGVYDD
-433 GKLKDKYTTNSKG
+433 GKLIDKYTTDKNG
-446 EFTTSYYT
+446 GFTTSYYT

-468 GYLLNESEYKVGATA
+468 GYLLDKNEYHIGAEA
-483 GTFTLEKN
+483 KKY
-491 TIDKSVKEKVIKGN
+491 TIENNSISMGVTEDILKGKI
-505 VSIIKHTDDGST
+505 SIIKHTDDGS
-517 KIETPEK
+517 
-524 GAEFQVYLKSSGS
+524 
-537 YAKAKESERD
+537 
-547 TLVCDEYGFAE
+547 
-558 TKDLPYGT
+558 
-566 YTVHQTKGWNGT
+566 
-578 EFIADFDVFISENN
+578 
-592 KTYKYLINNA
+592 
-602 SLESYLKIVK
+602 
-612 TDADTGKQ
+612 
-620 IPYAGAGFQ
+620 
-629 VYSPKGELVT
+629 
-639 MKYTY
+639 
-644 PSVTKIDTFY
+644 TKIDTFY

-687 STPVYFDITAENT
+687 STPVYFDLTQENT
-700 TSEDGIT
+700 TSEEGIT

-732 TVSNTDNVYQ
+732 TVSNTDNVYL

-791 KELYL
+791 KELCL

-809 YVLSTEPT
+809 YVLSTVPT
-817 TVEITYADQEVAV
+817 TVEITYAGQEVAV
-830 TNVDTS
+830 TNVDIS
-836 INNERQKAEVN
+836 IKNERQKAEVN
-847 LKKILEETKDY
+847 LHKVLESTDTFK
-858 QADNK
+858 ANK
-863 EILNVSFALYAKDEI
+863 EVMESVSFAIYSKDEI
-878 KASDGTAI
+878 TANDGTVI
-886 PKDGLVEIINCKED
+886 PVNGLLEIANCKED
-900 GTATFTNDLPFGN
+900 GSLTFLTDLPFGT
-913 YYVQEYTTDD
+913 YYVQEYTTDS
-923 HYVIDDTKYEFS
+923 HYVLDDTNYEFE
-935 FEYTDPHTSKQ
+935 FTPFDDNEAVKT
-946 VINING
+946 INING
-952 GENIINKLLHGKVT
+952 GEGIINTLLHGKVT

-974 PKNKLSG
+974 PDKKLSG
-981 ATFVVYRDSN
+981 ATFLIYQDRNSN
-991 GNKEFDKA
+991 QKFDKT

-1006 KEVKKGVYE
+1006 KEASKGIYE
-1015 LDNLTYGGYFLY
+1015 MDNLNFGGYFLY
-1027 EKTAPIGFVRDK
+1027 EKTAPEGYVRDT
-1039 EHYYFE
+1039 EYHYFE
-1045 ITKNSETVVIENKS
+1045 IKTDKETVTVENKA
-1059 GVGFTDRKIT
+1059 GVGFTNRKIT

-1086 DSGFRIKDENGKT
+1086 EAGFRIKDENGKT
-1099 VVEGYTNKKGLAKF
+1099 VVEGYTDKKGLAKF

-1122 EEFDAP
+1122 EEFEAP

-1150 AEMTNKAEKQENPK
+1150 VEMTNKAEEQEKPK

-1175 IIAVILGGVI
+1175 IFAVILGGVV

>member
-1 MTKVVNNKNFKRVT
+1 MNKLMANKIFKRMT
-15 ATILAVIVLLG
+15 AVLLAVVVMIGTFAVL
-26 TVFVMPVNA
+26 PVNA
-35 VGKSVTVTFDYCY
+35 VGRSVTVTFDYCY
-48 DTAGNIIKYVQK
+48 DTAGNIIKYVEK

-74 ELCRIYVDGKDAY
+74 DLCRIYVDGKDAY

-92 VYLMSGDTVTEDAST
+92 VYLMSGDAVTEDAST

-123 LLYGKPGNSSN
+123 LLYGKPGNSEN

-179 SNTGVQTNYNKI
+179 SNTGVQTNYNRI

-226 TLKDENKVLDEF
+226 TLTDKNKVLDEF
-238 NFKATD
+238 NFKTTD

-249 VSGNKLTLT
+249 VSGNKLTL
-258 SSKPVD
+258 SSLKPVD
-264 NEVSFTSA
+264 NEVTFTSA

-312 KTMTGNLK
+312 KTMTGSLK

-338 VTGTDYSK
+338 GTAYSK

-391 ATVTFSNV
+391 ATVAFSNV
-399 LKKWRAKVTKI
+399 LKKWRVKVTKI
-410 DADTTT
+410 DADKTT

-424 GAVYGVYED
+424 GAVYGVYDD
-433 GKLKDKYTTNSKG
+433 GKLIDKYTTNSKG
-446 EFTTSYYT
+446 EFTTNYYT

-483 GTFTLEKN
+483 GTFTIEKN

-505 VSIIKHTDDGST
+505 VSIIKHSDDGST

-566 YTVHQTKGWNGT
+566 YTVHQTKGWDGT
-578 EFIADFDVFISENN
+578 EFIADFDVFVNEDG

-612 TDADTGKQ
+612 IDEDTGKQ

-629 VYSPKGELVT
+629 IYNPKGELVT

-644 PSVTKIDTFY
+644 PTVTKIDTFY
-654 TNEDGYLVSPEKL
+654 TNEDGYLVTPETL

-687 STPVYFDITAENT
+687 STPVYFDVTQENT

-707 VVKAEKKDKVQ
+707 VVKTEKKDKVQ
-718 MGTITVTKTGEIFK
+718 VGTITVTKTGEIFK
-732 TVSNTDNVYQ
+732 TVSNTDNIYQ
-742 PVYEKSNLEGA
+742 PVYEKSNLVGV

-762 ITMPDGT
+762 ITTPDGT
-769 VRVAKDT
+769 VRYKKDT

-817 TVEITYADQEVAV
+817 TVEITYAGQEVAV
-830 TNVDTS
+830 TNVNTS
-836 INNERQKAEVN
+836 IDNERQKIEVS
-847 LKKILEETKDY
+847 LKKVLEETEEYK
-858 QADNK
+858 ADNK

-900 GTATFTNDLPFGN
+900 GTATFTTDLPFGN

-923 HYVIDDTKYEFS
+923 HYVIDDTKYYFEFKCS
-935 FEYTDPHTSKQ
+935 EQNQSVQIFA
-946 VINING
+946 ING
-952 GENIINKLLHGKVT
+952 GENIINKLLYGKIT
-966 TTKVDEEY
+966 TTKVDEEH
-974 PKNKLSG
+974 PKYKLSG

-1006 KEVKKGVYE
+1006 KEVKKGIYE

-1027 EKTAPIGFVRDK
+1027 EKTAPIGYVKDD

-1045 ITKNSETVVIENKS
+1045 IKKDKETVVIENKS
-1059 GVGFTDRKIT
+1059 GVGFVNRKIT

-1086 DSGFRIKDENGKT
+1086 DAGFRIKDENGKT

-1113 TLTYGKYTY
+1113 TLTYGRYTY

-1150 AEMTNKAEKQENPK
+1150 AEMTNKAEKQEKPK

-1175 IIAVILGGVI
+1175 IFAVILGGVI

>member
-74 ELCRIYVDGKDAY
+74 DLCRIYVDGKDAY

-92 VYLMSGDTVTEDAST
+92 VYLMSGDQVTEDAST
-107 TWKNLG
+107 AWKNLG

-123 LLYGKPGNSSN
+123 LLYGKPGNSEN

-150 WEFVTGCRSTSDG
+150 WEFVTGCRSTSEG

-179 SNTGVQTNYNKI
+179 SNTGVQTNYNRI

-226 TLKDENKVLDEF
+226 TLKDENKVIDEF

-264 NEVSFTSA
+264 NEVTFTSA

-282 QLIAYGSSSVQDV
+282 KLIAYGSSSVQDV

-312 KTMTGNLK
+312 KTMTGSLK

-338 VTGTDYSK
+338 GTDYSK
-346 TVTTDKD
+346 TVTTEKD

-410 DADTTT
+410 DAETTT
-416 AQGDATLS
+416 TQGDATLS

-468 GYLLNESEYKVGATA
+468 GYLLDKNEYHIGAEA
-483 GTFTLEKN
+483 KKY
-491 TIDKSVKEKVIKGN
+491 TIENNSISMGVTEDILKGKI
-505 VSIIKHTDDGST
+505 SIIKHTDDGS
-517 KIETPEK
+517 
-524 GAEFQVYLKSSGS
+524 
-537 YAKAKESERD
+537 
-547 TLVCDEYGFAE
+547 
-558 TKDLPYGT
+558 
-566 YTVHQTKGWNGT
+566 
-578 EFIADFDVFISENN
+578 
-592 KTYKYLINNA
+592 
-602 SLESYLKIVK
+602 
-612 TDADTGKQ
+612 
-620 IPYAGAGFQ
+620 
-629 VYSPKGELVT
+629 
-639 MKYTY
+639 
-644 PSVTKIDTFY
+644 TKIDTFY
-654 TNEDGYLVSPEKL
+654 TNEDGYLISPEKL

-776 LVDTITTGENGTAKS
+776 LVDTITTGENGTDKS
-791 KELYL
+791 KELCL
-796 GKYRLVETQTLDG
+796 GKYRLVETHTLDG

-817 TVEITYADQEVAV
+817 TVEITYAGQEVAV
-830 TNVDTS
+830 TNVDIS
-836 INNERQKAEVN
+836 IKNERQKAEIN
-847 LKKILEETKDY
+847 LNKVLEETEEYK
-858 QADNK
+858 ADNK
-863 EILNVSFALYAKDEI
+863 EILNVSFALYAMDEI

-886 PKDGLVEIINCKED
+886 PKDGLLEIASCSED
-900 GTATFTNDLPFGN
+900 GTFSFKSDLPFGS

-966 TTKVDEEY
+966 TTKVDEEHT
-974 PKNKLSG
+974 KHKLSG

-1006 KEVKKGVYE
+1006 KEVKKGIYE

-1027 EKTAPIGFVRDK
+1027 EKTAPEGYVRDT
-1039 EHYYFE
+1039 EYHYFE
-1045 ITKNSETVVIENKS
+1045 IKTDKETVTVENKA
-1059 GVGFTDRKIT
+1059 GVGFTNRKIT

-1086 DSGFRIKDENGKT
+1086 DAGFRIKGENGKT
-1099 VVEGYTNKKGLAKF
+1099 VVKGYTNKKGLEKF

-1150 AEMTNKAEKQENPK
+1150 AEMTNKAEKQEKPK

-1175 IIAVILGGVI
+1175 IFAVILGGVI
-1185 SAVVIKLRGKKD
+1185 SAVVIKFRGKKD

>member
-1 MTKVVNNKNFKRVT
+1 MTKIVNNKNFKRVT
-15 ATILAVIVLLG
+15 AALLAVIVMLG
-26 TVFVMPVNA
+26 TMFVVPVSA

-107 TWKNLG
+107 AWKNLG

-218 YKDGEYSV
+218 YKDRGYSV
-226 TLKDENKVLDEF
+226 TLTDENKVLDKF

-264 NEVSFTSA
+264 NEVTFTSA
-272 KKMPSVSSSS
+272 KKMPSVSSTST
-282 QLIAYGSSSVQDV
+282 LIPYGSASVQDV

-338 VTGTDYSK
+338 GTDYSK

-364 TYTVT
+364 KYTVT

-410 DADTTT
+410 DAGTTT

-424 GAVYGVYED
+424 GAVYGIYND
-433 GKLKDKYTTNSKG
+433 GKLIDKYTTDKNG
-446 EFTTSYYT
+446 GFTTSYYT

-468 GYLLNESEYKVGATA
+468 GYLLDKNEYHIGAEA
-483 GTFTLEKN
+483 KKY
-491 TIDKSVKEKVIKGN
+491 TIENNSISMGVTEDILKGKI
-505 VSIIKHTDDGST
+505 SIIKHTDDGS
-517 KIETPEK
+517 
-524 GAEFQVYLKSSGS
+524 
-537 YAKAKESERD
+537 
-547 TLVCDEYGFAE
+547 
-558 TKDLPYGT
+558 
-566 YTVHQTKGWNGT
+566 
-578 EFIADFDVFISENN
+578 
-592 KTYKYLINNA
+592 
-602 SLESYLKIVK
+602 
-612 TDADTGKQ
+612 
-620 IPYAGAGFQ
+620 
-629 VYSPKGELVT
+629 
-639 MKYTY
+639 
-644 PSVTKIDTFY
+644 TKIDTFY

-687 STPVYFDITAENT
+687 STPVYFDLTQENT

-732 TVSNTDNVYQ
+732 TVSNTDNVYL

-753 VFEIYADED
+753 VFEIYADKD
-762 ITMPDGT
+762 ITTPDGT

-776 LVDTITTGENGTAKS
+776 LVDTITTGEDGTAKS

-817 TVEITYADQEVAV
+817 TVEITYAGQEVAV
-830 TNVDTS
+830 TNVDIS
-836 INNERQKAEVN
+836 IKNERQKAEIN
-847 LKKILEETKDY
+847 LNKVLEETKDY

-878 KASDGTAI
+878 TANDGTVI
-886 PKDGLVEIINCKED
+886 PVNGLLEIANCKED

-913 YYVQEYTTDD
+913 YYVQEYTTDS
-923 HYVIDDTKYEFS
+923 HYVLDDTKYEFS

-952 GENIINKLLHGKVT
+952 GENIINKLLYGKVT

-1006 KEVKKGVYE
+1006 KEAKKGVYE

-1027 EKTAPIGFVRDK
+1027 EKTAPVGYVKDD

-1045 ITKNSETVVIENKS
+1045 IKTDKETVTVDNKA
-1059 GVGFTDRKIT
+1059 GVGFTNRKIT

-1086 DSGFRIKDENGKT
+1086 DAGFRIKDENGKT
-1099 VVEGYTNKKGLAKF
+1099 VVEGYTDKKGLAKF

-1150 AEMTNKAEKQENPK
+1150 AEMTNKAEKQEKPK

-1175 IIAVILGGVI
+1175 IFAVILGGVI

>member
-1 MTKVVNNKNFKRVT
+1 MTKTVNNKNFKRVT
-15 ATILAVIVLLG
+15 AALLAVIVMLG
-26 TVFVMPVNA
+26 TMFVVPVSA

-107 TWKNLG
+107 AWKNLG

-218 YKDGEYSV
+218 YKDRGYSV
-226 TLKDENKVLDEF
+226 TLTDENKVLDKF

-264 NEVSFTSA
+264 NEVTFTSA
-272 KKMPSVSSSS
+272 KKMPSVSSTST
-282 QLIAYGSSSVQDV
+282 LIPYGSASVQDV

-338 VTGTDYSK
+338 GTDYSK

-364 TYTVT
+364 KYTVT

-416 AQGDATLS
+416 TQGDATLS
-424 GAVYGVYED
+424 GAVYGVYDD
-433 GKLKDKYTTNSKG
+433 GKLIDKYTTDKNG
-446 EFTTSYYT
+446 GFTTSYYT

-468 GYLLNESEYKVGATA
+468 GYLLDKNEYHIGAEA
-483 GTFTLEKN
+483 KKY
-491 TIDKSVKEKVIKGN
+491 TIENNSISMGVTEDILKGKI
-505 VSIIKHTDDGST
+505 SIIKHTDDGS
-517 KIETPEK
+517 
-524 GAEFQVYLKSSGS
+524 
-537 YAKAKESERD
+537 
-547 TLVCDEYGFAE
+547 
-558 TKDLPYGT
+558 
-566 YTVHQTKGWNGT
+566 
-578 EFIADFDVFISENN
+578 
-592 KTYKYLINNA
+592 
-602 SLESYLKIVK
+602 
-612 TDADTGKQ
+612 
-620 IPYAGAGFQ
+620 
-629 VYSPKGELVT
+629 
-639 MKYTY
+639 
-644 PSVTKIDTFY
+644 TKIDTFY

-687 STPVYFDITAENT
+687 STPVYFDLTQENT
-700 TSEDGIT
+700 TSEEGIT

-732 TVSNTDNVYQ
+732 TVSNTDNVYL

-791 KELYL
+791 KELCL

-817 TVEITYADQEVAV
+817 TVEITYAGQEVAV
-830 TNVDTS
+830 TNVDIS
-836 INNERQKAEVN
+836 IKNERQKAEVN
-847 LKKILEETKDY
+847 LHKVLESTDTFK
-858 QADNK
+858 ANK
-863 EILNVSFALYAKDEI
+863 EVMESVSFAIYSKDEI
-878 KASDGTAI
+878 TANDGTVI
-886 PKDGLVEIINCKED
+886 PVNGLLEIANCKED
-900 GTATFTNDLPFGN
+900 GSLTFLTDLPFGT
-913 YYVQEYTTDD
+913 YYVQEYTTDS
-923 HYVIDDTKYEFS
+923 HYVLDDTKYEFDFTPFDDNEAVKTIS
-935 FEYTDPHTSKQ
+935 
-946 VINING
+946 ING
-952 GENIINKLLHGKVT
+952 GEGIINTLLHGKVT
-966 TTKVDEEY
+966 TTKVDEEH

-981 ATFVVYRDSN
+981 ATFVVHRDSN
-991 GNKEFDKA
+991 SNKEFDKA

-1006 KEVKKGVYE
+1006 KEVKKGIYE
-1015 LDNLTYGGYFLY
+1015 LANLTYGGYFLY
-1027 EKTAPIGFVRDK
+1027 EKTAPIGFVRDT

-1045 ITKNSETVVIENKS
+1045 ITKNSETVVIENKA
-1059 GVGFTDRKIT
+1059 GVGFINRKIT

-1086 DSGFRIKDENGKT
+1086 DAGFRIKDENGKT
-1099 VVEGYTNKKGLAKF
+1099 VVEGYTDKKGLAKF

-1175 IIAVILGGVI
+1175 IVAIILGGVI

>member
-1 MTKVVNNKNFKRVT
+1 MTKIVNNKNFKRVT
-15 ATILAVIVLLG
+15 AALLAVIVMLG
-26 TVFVMPVNA
+26 TMFVVPVSA

-107 TWKNLG
+107 AWKNLG

-218 YKDGEYSV
+218 YKDRGYSV
-226 TLKDENKVLDEF
+226 TLTDENKVLDKF

-264 NEVSFTSA
+264 NEVTFTSA
-272 KKMPSVSSSS
+272 KKMPSVSSTST
-282 QLIAYGSSSVQDV
+282 LIPYGSASVQDV

-338 VTGTDYSK
+338 GTDYSK

-364 TYTVT
+364 KYTVT

-416 AQGDATLS
+416 TQGDATLS
-424 GAVYGVYED
+424 GAVYGVYDD
-433 GKLKDKYTTNSKG
+433 GKLIDKYTTDKNG
-446 EFTTSYYT
+446 GFTTSYYT

-468 GYLLNESEYKVGATA
+468 GYLLDKNEYHIGAEA
-483 GTFTLEKN
+483 KKY
-491 TIDKSVKEKVIKGN
+491 TIENNSISMGVTEDILKGKI
-505 VSIIKHTDDGST
+505 SIIKHTDDGS
-517 KIETPEK
+517 
-524 GAEFQVYLKSSGS
+524 
-537 YAKAKESERD
+537 
-547 TLVCDEYGFAE
+547 
-558 TKDLPYGT
+558 
-566 YTVHQTKGWNGT
+566 
-578 EFIADFDVFISENN
+578 
-592 KTYKYLINNA
+592 
-602 SLESYLKIVK
+602 
-612 TDADTGKQ
+612 
-620 IPYAGAGFQ
+620 
-629 VYSPKGELVT
+629 
-639 MKYTY
+639 
-644 PSVTKIDTFY
+644 TKIDTFY

-687 STPVYFDITAENT
+687 STPVYFDLTQENT
-700 TSEDGIT
+700 TSEEGIT

-732 TVSNTDNVYQ
+732 TVSNTDNVYL

-791 KELYL
+791 KELCL

-817 TVEITYADQEVAV
+817 TVEITYAGQEVAV
-830 TNVDTS
+830 TNVDIS
-836 INNERQKAEVN
+836 IKNERQKAEVN
-847 LKKILEETKDY
+847 LHKVLESTDTFK
-858 QADNK
+858 ANK
-863 EILNVSFALYAKDEI
+863 EVMESVSFAIYSKDEI
-878 KASDGTAI
+878 TANDGTVI
-886 PKDGLVEIINCKED
+886 PVNGLLEIANCKED
-900 GTATFTNDLPFGN
+900 GSLTFLTDLPFGT
-913 YYVQEYTTDD
+913 YYVQEYTTDS
-923 HYVIDDTKYEFS
+923 HYVLDDTNYEFE
-935 FEYTDPHTSKQ
+935 FTPFDDNEAVKT
-946 VINING
+946 INING
-952 GENIINKLLHGKVT
+952 GEGIINTLLHGKVT

-974 PKNKLSG
+974 PDKKLSG
-981 ATFVVYRDSN
+981 ATFLIYQDRNSN
-991 GNKEFDKA
+991 QKFDKT

-1006 KEVKKGVYE
+1006 KEASKGIYE
-1015 LDNLTYGGYFLY
+1015 MDNLNFGGYFLY
-1027 EKTAPIGFVRDK
+1027 EKTAPEGYVRDT
-1039 EHYYFE
+1039 EYHYFE
-1045 ITKNSETVVIENKS
+1045 IKTDKETVTVENKA
-1059 GVGFTDRKIT
+1059 GVGFTNRKIT
-1069 GSLEITKKDIS
+1069 GSLEITKKDNS

-1086 DSGFRIKDENGKT
+1086 ESGFRIKDENGKT
-1099 VVEGYTNKKGLAKF
+1099 VVEGYTDKKGLAKF

-1122 EEFDAP
+1122 EEFEAP

-1150 AEMTNKAEKQENPK
+1150 VEMTNKAEEQEKPK

-1175 IIAVILGGVI
+1175 IFAVILGGVV

>member
-74 ELCRIYVDGKDAY
+74 DLCRIYVDGKDAY

-92 VYLMSGDTVTEDAST
+92 VYLMSGDTVIEDAST
-107 TWKNLG
+107 AWKKLG

-123 LLYGKPGNSSN
+123 LLYGKPGNSEN

-179 SNTGVQTNYNKI
+179 SNTGVQTNYNRI

-238 NFKATD
+238 NFKATY

-264 NEVSFTSA
+264 NEVTFTSA
-272 KKMPSVSSSS
+272 KKMPSVSSNS
-282 QLIAYGSSSVQDV
+282 QLIAYGSSYVQDV

-338 VTGTDYSK
+338 GTDYSK

-353 GTFTLTDLVPG
+353 GTFTLTNLVPG

-410 DADTTT
+410 DIDTTT

-424 GAVYGVYED
+424 GAVYGVYDD
-433 GKLKDKYTTNSKG
+433 GKLIDKYSTDKNGS
-446 EFTTSYYT
+446 FTTSYYV

-566 YTVHQTKGWNGT
+566 YTVHQTKGWDGT
-578 EFIADFDVFISENN
+578 EFIADFDVFVSENG

-602 SLESYLKIVK
+602 SLESYVKILKV
-612 TDADTGKQ
+612 DAETGKL

-629 VYSPKGELVT
+629 IYSPKGELVT

-644 PSVTKIDTFY
+644 PTVTEIDTFY

-762 ITMPDGT
+762 ITTPDGT

-776 LVDTITTGENGTAKS
+776 LVDTITTGEDGTAKS

-817 TVEITYADQEVAV
+817 TVEITYTGQEVAV
-830 TNVDTS
+830 TNADTF
-836 INNERQKAEVN
+836 INNERQKAEIN
-847 LKKILEETKDY
+847 LKKILEETEGYK
-858 QADNK
+858 ADNK
-863 EILNVSFALYAKDEI
+863 EILNVSFALYAMDEI

-886 PKDGLVEIINCKED
+886 PKDGLLEIASCSED
-900 GTATFTNDLPFGN
+900 GTFSFKSDLPFGN
-913 YYVQEYTTDD
+913 YYVQEYTTDI
-923 HYVIDDTKYEFS
+923 HYVLDDTKYEFE
-935 FEYTDPHTSKQ
+935 FTPFDDNEAVKT
-946 VINING
+946 IIING
-952 GENIINKLLHGKVT
+952 GEGIINTLLHGKVT
-966 TTKVDEEY
+966 TTKVDEEH

-1015 LDNLTYGGYFLY
+1015 LANLTYGGYFLY
-1027 EKTAPIGFVRDK
+1027 EKTAPIGFVRDT

-1045 ITKNSETVVIENKS
+1045 ITKNSETVVIENKV
-1059 GVGFTDRKIT
+1059 GVGFTNRKIT

-1086 DSGFRIKDENGKT
+1086 DAGFRIKGENGKT
-1099 VVEGYTNKKGLAKF
+1099 VVKGYTNKKGLAKF

-1150 AEMTNKAEKQENPK
+1150 AEMTNKAEKQEKPK

-1175 IIAVILGGVI
+1175 IFAVILGGVI
-1185 SAVVIKLRGKKD
+1185 SAVVIKFRGKKD

>member
-1 MTKVVNNKNFKRVT
+1 MNKLMANKIFKRMT
-15 ATILAVIVLLG
+15 AVLLAVVVMIGTFAVL
-26 TVFVMPVNA
+26 PVNA
-35 VGKSVTVTFDYCY
+35 VGRSVTVTFDYCY
-48 DTAGNIIKYVQK
+48 DTAGNIIKYVEK

-74 ELCRIYVDGKDAY
+74 DLCRIYVDGKDAY

-92 VYLMSGDTVTEDAST
+92 VYLMSGDAVTEDAST

-123 LLYGKPGNSSN
+123 LLYGKPGNSEN

-179 SNTGVQTNYNKI
+179 SNTGVQTNYNRI

-226 TLKDENKVLDEF
+226 TLTDKNKVLDEF
-238 NFKATD
+238 NFKTTD

-249 VSGNKLTLT
+249 VSGNKLTL
-258 SSKPVD
+258 SSLKPVD
-264 NEVSFTSA
+264 NEVTFTSA

-312 KTMTGNLK
+312 KTMTGSLK
-320 LKKTSEDGI
+320 LKKTSEDEI

-338 VTGTDYSK
+338 GTAYSK

-369 ETVATRY
+369 ETVAKRY

-424 GAVYGVYED
+424 GAVYGVYDD
-433 GKLKDKYTTNSKG
+433 GKIIDKYTTDRNGS
-446 EFTTSYYT
+446 FTTSYYV

-468 GYLLNESEYKVGATA
+468 GYLLNESEYKVGAEAKNYTI
-483 GTFTLEKN
+483 EKN
-491 TIDKSVKEKVIKGN
+491 SISMGVTEDVLKGKI
-505 VSIIKHTDDGST
+505 SIIKHTDDGST

-547 TLVCDEYGFAE
+547 TLICDEYGFAE
-558 TKDLPYGT
+558 TKNLPYGT
-566 YTVHQTKGWNGT
+566 YTVHQTKSWEGT
-578 EFIADFDVFISENN
+578 EFIADFDVFVNEYG

-612 TDADTGKQ
+612 IDEDTGKQ

-629 VYSPKGELVT
+629 IYDPNGNKIT

-654 TNEDGYLVSPEKL
+654 TNEDGYLVTPETL

-687 STPVYFDITAENT
+687 STPVYFDVTQENT

-718 MGTITVTKTGEIFK
+718 MGTITVTKIGEIFK

-742 PVYEKSNLEGA
+742 PVFEKSYLEGV

-762 ITMPDGT
+762 ITTPDGT

-776 LVDTITTGENGTAKS
+776 LVDTVTTGENGTAKS

-817 TVEITYADQEVAV
+817 TVEITYSGQEVAV
-830 TNVDTS
+830 TNADIS
-836 INNERQKAEVN
+836 INNERQKAEVS
-847 LKKILEETKDY
+847 LKKVLEETEEYK
-858 QADNK
+858 ADNK

-900 GTATFTNDLPFGN
+900 GTATFTTDLPFGS
-913 YYVQEYTTDD
+913 YYVQEYTTND

-966 TTKVDEEY
+966 TTKVDEEHT
-974 PKNKLSG
+974 KHKLSG

-1006 KEVKKGVYE
+1006 KEVKKGIYE

-1027 EKTAPIGFVRDK
+1027 EKTAPIGYVKDD

-1045 ITKNSETVVIENKS
+1045 IKKDKETVVIENKS
-1059 GVGFTDRKIT
+1059 GVGFVNRKIT
-1069 GSLEITKKDIS
+1069 GELDITKKDIS

-1086 DSGFRIKDENGKT
+1086 DAGFRIKDEKGKT
-1099 VVEGYTNKKGLAKF
+1099 VVEGYTDKKGLAKF

-1150 AEMTNKAEKQENPK
+1150 AEMTNKAEKQEKPR

-1175 IIAVILGGVI
+1175 IFAVILGGVI

>member
-1 MTKVVNNKNFKRVT
+1 MTKIVNNKNFKRVT
-15 ATILAVIVLLG
+15 AALLAVIVMLG
-26 TVFVMPVNA
+26 TMFVVPVSA

-107 TWKNLG
+107 AWKNLG

-123 LLYGKPGNSSN
+123 LLYGKPGNSEN

-150 WEFVTGCRSTSDG
+150 WEFVTGCRSTSEG

-191 SNLLA
+191 STLLA

-226 TLKDENKVLDEF
+226 MLKDENKVLDEF

-264 NEVSFTSA
+264 NEVTFTSA
-272 KKMPSVSSSS
+272 KKMPSVSSTST
-282 QLIAYGSSSVQDV
+282 LIPYGSASVQDV

-338 VTGTDYSK
+338 GTDYSK

-353 GTFTLTDLVPG
+353 GTFTLTNLVPD

-410 DADTTT
+410 DIDTTT

-424 GAVYGVYED
+424 GAVYGVYDD
-433 GKLKDKYTTNSKG
+433 GKLIDKYSTDKNGS
-446 EFTTSYYT
+446 FTTSYYV

-566 YTVHQTKGWNGT
+566 YTVHQTKGWDGT
-578 EFIADFDVFISENN
+578 EFIADFDVFVSENG

-602 SLESYLKIVK
+602 SLESYVKILKV
-612 TDADTGKQ
+612 DAETGKL

-629 VYSPKGELVT
+629 IYSPKGELVT

-644 PSVTKIDTFY
+644 PTVTEIDTFY

-687 STPVYFDITAENT
+687 STPVYFDLTQENT
-700 TSEDGIT
+700 TSEEGIT

-762 ITMPDGT
+762 ITTPDGT

-776 LVDTITTGENGTAKS
+776 LVDTITTGEDGTAKS

-817 TVEITYADQEVAV
+817 TVEITYSGQEVAV
-830 TNVDTS
+830 TNADIS

-847 LKKILEETKDY
+847 LHKVLESTDTFK
-858 QADNK
+858 ANK
-863 EILNVSFALYAKDEI
+863 EVMESVSFALYSKDEI
-878 KASDGTAI
+878 KGD
-886 PKDGLVEIINCKED
+886 
-900 GTATFTNDLPFGN
+900 
-913 YYVQEYTTDD
+913 
-923 HYVIDDTKYEFS
+923 
-935 FEYTDPHTSKQ
+935 
-946 VINING
+946 
-952 GENIINKLLHGKVT
+952 
-966 TTKVDEEY
+966 
-974 PKNKLSG
+974 
-981 ATFVVYRDSN
+981 FVN
-991 GNKEFDKA
+991 
-999 DKVCGEM
+999 
-1006 KEVKKGVYE
+1006 
-1015 LDNLTYGGYFLY
+1015 NL
-1027 EKTAPIGFVRDK
+1027 I
-1039 EHYYFE
+1039 
-1045 ITKNSETVVIENKS
+1045 
-1059 GVGFTDRKIT
+1059 
-1069 GSLEITKKDIS
+1069 
-1080 SGELLP
+1080 
-1086 DSGFRIKDENGKT
+1086 
-1099 VVEGYTNKKGLAKF
+1099 
-1113 TLTYGKYTY
+1113 
-1122 EEFDAP
+1122 
-1128 DGYIIDTTPHSF
+1128 
-1140 EISKDGQIVK
+1140 
-1150 AEMTNKAEKQENPK
+1150 
-1164 TGDSNHGFLIG
+1164 
-1175 IIAVILGGVI
+1175 
-1185 SAVVIKLRGKKD
+1185 
-1197 EDDD
+1197 